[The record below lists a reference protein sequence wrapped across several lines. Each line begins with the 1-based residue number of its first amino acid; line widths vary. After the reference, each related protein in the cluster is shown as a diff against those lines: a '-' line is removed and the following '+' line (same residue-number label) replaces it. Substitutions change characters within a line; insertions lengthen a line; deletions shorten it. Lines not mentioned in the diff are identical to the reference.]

1 MSSRTAI
8 VSVWLLALA
17 ACGVWMYRSLT
28 VTTDLTN
35 FLPPSAT
42 PAQRVLISQL
52 REGVASRLILIA
64 LDGAEPAA
72 LARSSSALVAKLQV
86 NGLFSYVAN
95 GDARAL
101 EKEREIVFKHRY
113 VLSPDLTPER
123 FTATGLASSLRESLA
138 LLASPAGPLVR
149 STLADDP
156 TGEML
161 RFASTLNAADG
172 ARVIHGVWFSRDGKR
187 ALLIAETLAA
197 GFDVD
202 AQRGAMEAIQRSV
215 GSAQQ
220 PELRVTM
227 AGPGVFASE
236 MRDTIEADA
245 RVVTLATVAL
255 VLAILF
261 AVYRSPTVIGAST
274 LPVVSGLVAGITIV
288 GLLFGPVHGITLAF
302 GATLV
307 GEAVDYPSYLFLQS
321 APGERL
327 QETLKRI
334 WPTLRLAVLTTVFGT
349 LAMAL
354 SSFGGLAQLGVL
366 TIAGVIVAGLVT
378 RWVVPAL
385 VPNGV
390 APRVMQQKPF
400 EWFASAIAGARFRA
414 IALVITAAALAV
426 IVWRH
431 ERLWDDD
438 LANLSPIPE
447 AAKALDRSLREEL
460 GAADVRYLVV
470 ARGTDRE
477 GALRASETAAGWL
490 QDAVARG
497 WISGFDVPSAFLPS
511 QHAQEQRRAM
521 LPDPATLRRNL
532 DSATREVPFR
542 EGVFA
547 PFLDAVERTRTG
559 PLLDIGDLRGSAL
572 ATKVSALLTHDA
584 DGWIALAP
592 LRGVAAPPELANAAR
607 AAGHELLDLKNE
619 SNRLVN
625 GYRSESLRLIAFG
638 LACIAVQ
645 LGWGLRSITRA
656 ARVLAPVLAA
666 VAIDVAL
673 LLLAGK
679 TLSLFN
685 LVALLLVVG
694 IGLNYALFFQ
704 RVQQNADEELRTQ
717 RSLFV
722 CAATT
727 LAAFGCLTLSRTPVL
742 HAIGVT
748 VALGA
753 LMSLILAATW
763 ARPRT

>member
-1 MSSRTAI
+1 MSSRIAI

-17 ACGVWMYRSLT
+17 ACCVWMYRSLT

-42 PAQRVLISQL
+42 PAQRLLISQL
-52 REGVASRLILIA
+52 REGAASRLILIA
-64 LDGAEPAA
+64 LDGDEPAA
-72 LARSSSALVAKLQV
+72 LARSSSALVAQLQAT
-86 NGLFSYVAN
+86 GLFSYVAN
-95 GDARAL
+95 GDASALERKRAL
-101 EKEREIVFKHRY
+101 LFEHRY
-113 VLSPDLTPER
+113 LLSPGVTPER
-123 FTATGLASSLRESLA
+123 FSAAGLAASLHESLA
-138 LLASPAGPLVR
+138 LLASPAGVLVR
-149 STLADDP
+149 STLPADP

-161 RFASTLNAADG
+161 RLARTLSAEPG
-172 ARVIHGVWFSRDGKR
+172 ARMSHGVWFSRDGTR

-197 GFDVD
+197 GFNVD
-202 AQRGAMEAIQRSV
+202 AQRAAMQAVQRSV
-215 GSAQQ
+215 GSAR
-220 PELRVTM
+220 EARLRVTM

-236 MRDTIEADA
+236 MRDAIESDA
-245 RVVTLATVAL
+245 RVITLATVLL

-261 AVYRSPTVIGAST
+261 AVYRSLTVIGAST

-288 GLLFGPVHGITLAF
+288 GVVFGPVHGITIAF

-307 GEAVDYPSYLFLQS
+307 GEAVDYPSYVFLQS
-321 APGERL
+321 VPGERL
-327 QETLKRI
+327 HATLKRI
-334 WPTLRLAVLTTVFGT
+334 WPTLRLAVLTTVLGT

-354 SSFGGLAQLGVL
+354 SSFAGLAQLGVL

-378 RWVVPAL
+378 RWVVPAV
-385 VPNGV
+385 VPNGL

-400 EWFASAIAGARFRA
+400 IWSASATIGARLRA
-414 IALVITAAALAV
+414 ISLAVTVAALAV

-431 ERLWDDD
+431 DRLWDDD

-460 GAADVRYLVV
+460 GASDVRYLVV
-470 ARGTDRE
+470 ARGADRE
-477 GALRASETAAGWL
+477 AALRASEAAAQWL
-490 QDAVARG
+490 QDAVARN

-511 QHAQEQRRAM
+511 ERTQEQRRAA
-521 LPDPATLRRNL
+521 LPDAATLRRHL
-532 DSATREVPFR
+532 DSATRELPFR
-542 EGVFA
+542 EGLFV
-547 PFLDAVERTRTG
+547 PFLDAVERARAG
-559 PLLDIGDLRGSAL
+559 ALLDIGQLRGSAL
-572 ATKVSALLTHDA
+572 GTKVSALLTHNA
-584 DGWIALAP
+584 DGWTALAP
-592 LRGVAAPPELANAAR
+592 LRGVAAPHELANAAR
-607 AAGHELLDLKNE
+607 AAGHELLDLKTE
-619 SNRLVN
+619 SNELVN
-625 GYRSESLRLIAFG
+625 GYRSESLKLIAFG
-638 LACIAVQ
+638 LACIAIQ
-645 LGWGLRSITRA
+645 LAWGLRSIARA
-656 ARVLAPVLAA
+656 AQVLAPVLAA
-666 VAIDVAL
+666 VVIDVAL

-704 RVQQNADEELRTQ
+704 RPQQNADEELRTQ

-727 LAAFGCLTLSRTPVL
+727 LAAFGCLAISRTPVL

-753 LMSLILAATW
+753 LMSLILAAIW